1 MNKMNYYEEILN
13 EIREDI
19 DNQEYEEAK
28 RLIMNELSISYVP
41 RDVEE
46 KLYELLSE
54 VKTNSYVPKTLSDE
68 DIEKYLKMDEVH
80 QLMAVEELN
89 KKNLRDHIDLCQDYL
104 SGNGYINAKVLMI
117 DSLIRQEINFD
128 FSYNDST
135 FNPSKITRVEESDGF
150 LSGLDAIRER
160 FMKDPSM
167 MRMGE
172 QLLYKEV
179 LLALPKTLSHDEGLI
194 VADKIIDYILKA
206 FESAN

>member
-1 MNKMNYYEEILN
+1 MNYYEEILN

-19 DNQEYEEAK
+19 DNQEYGEAK

-54 VKTNSYVPKTLSDE
+54 VKTNTYVPKMLSDE

-104 SGNGYINAKVLMI
+104 SGNGYINAKVLLI
-117 DSLIRQEINFD
+117 DSLIRQEINSD
-128 FSYNDST
+128 FTYNDST

-150 LSGLDAIRER
+150 LSGLEAIRER

-179 LLALPKTLSHDEGLI
+179 LLALPKTLSHDEGFV

-206 FESAN
+206 SESAN